1 MQCREMRTRMW
12 GTPGS
17 RISGRWSSLSH
28 GRNSALSGLR
38 VCPGRSSRGLR
49 EESPNPELLQLQIQ
63 ISAPDLARPVE
74 KALPTP
80 GINKATHARILTGLA
95 GVLHPRD
102 GSPFSRGWVEKPGE
116 PGSLGSPQP
125 RHQSRTNHPSTGP
138 PSGRWGSPPKKQRW
152 GQTNIICNHF
162 PQSSFWKPMLSVA

>member
-1 MQCREMRTRMW
+1 MW

-116 PGSLGSPQP
+116 PGSLGSRSPGI
-125 RHQSRTNHPSTGP
+125 RAGP
-138 PSGRWGSPPKKQRW
+138 TIIQLDPPLGDGEVLQRNSAGAKQTSSATTFHSLHSGNPCSLWSEIP
-152 GQTNIICNHF
+152 F
-162 PQSSFWKPMLSVA
+162 PQSP